1 MLRIIKSLAVV
12 FALSVGG
19 GCSTEPP
26 PPDCMLCLG
35 TGQRRCNSC
44 DITGHLPSGA
54 PCHRCHGSTYVSC
67 ECR

>member
-44 DITGHLPSGA
+44 DITGHLPLSLI
-54 PCHRCHGSTYVSC
+54 HI
-67 ECR
+67 